1 MDKCTVCNRNPER
14 MNSLFAQC
22 SHVDCPHR
30 KPDLFYPSDA
40 RMLEHAADEQEGE
53 LIPLMQK
60 REKTVAN
67 GRVAKCRNCGST
79 DVRWRMQGGQWTLF
93 SLQPGFE
100 HRCGMDDFNED

>member
-1 MDKCTVCNRNPER
+1 MTTCTICNRNAER

-30 KPDLFYPSDA
+30 QLDLVWPSDI
-40 RMLEHAADEQEGE
+40 RQIAAEAEKQDDEFD
-53 LIPLMQK
+53 K
-60 REKTVAN
+60 REAK
-67 GRVAKCRNCGST
+67 GEGKRIAKCRNCGST